1 VGCSD
6 DLYETIAYGE
16 VHNLP
21 AFDWFKELALPL
33 ALAVAITVAISL
45 SVYGLVRAIGW
56 VIDGF
61 AAS

>member
-1 VGCSD
+1 MTSMKLSPTERCI
-6 DLYETIAYGE
+6 T
-16 VHNLP
+16 
-21 AFDWFKELALPL
+21 WFKELALQL

-45 SVYGLVRAIGW
+45 LVSGLVRAIGW